1 MMTAVLV
8 LAAGRGERLG
18 QPIPKAFVALRGR
31 SLLERSLATMLTVP
45 EVDLV
50 QPVVSAS
57 DLSRYASLALVESEA
72 TLGLC
77 DPVPGGVERQDS
89 VAAGLDALP
98 DEVDLVAV
106 HDAARCLVTVDEVH
120 RVLAEAE
127 AHGAALLA
135 TPARDTIKRVRAGEV
150 VETPTRS
157 ECWVAQTP
165 QAFHVGLLRE
175 AIDKARADGV
185 LGTDDAQLVERL
197 GVPVRVVEG
206 SPRNIKITLPD
217 DLALAE
223 RLLMSEEATAR

>member
-1 MMTAVLV
+1 MRTAVLV
-8 LAAGRGERLG
+8 LAAGRGERLL
-18 QPIPKAFVALRGR
+18 QPIPKAFVPLGGR
-31 SLLERSLATMLTVP
+31 TLLERSLATMLKTS
-45 EVDLV
+45 EIDLV

-57 DLSRYASLALVESEA
+57 DLSRYASLALDELEA
-72 TLGLC
+72 MMGLC

-98 DEVDLVAV
+98 DDVELVAV
-106 HDAARCLVTVDEVH
+106 HDAARCLVTVDEV
-120 RVLAEAE
+120 RSVLATAE
-127 AHGAALLA
+127 ANGAALLA

-165 QAFHVGLLRE
+165 QAFHVSLLRE
-175 AIDKARADGV
+175 AIDKARTDGV

-223 RLLMSEEATAR
+223 RLLMSEEATER